1 MKHSL
6 FYGWHVV
13 VINMLALASGT
24 GLVNN
29 SAGQF
34 LKPLTEALHIGRSE
48 ASMYN
53 ACITV
58 AMLLLV
64 PQLSRLL
71 KIARPRT
78 LSTLGTLC
86 VAGGWFSLSFA
97 QNRWHLYACAAVI
110 GVGLS
115 FTGTSMVAIIVGNW
129 FVRNKGKALGMAMLG
144 SALGALIY
152 NPLCAALIEQFGFRT
167 AYRLTTA
174 ILLAGM
180 LPYLVGYAFRP
191 RDKGL
196 EPLGLESADMPGESG
211 GPAARGAGEADGL
224 TYEQARRTPA
234 FAAVCFIA
242 LTLNLCT
249 IGVYT
254 QLQAYLTDVG
264 YAAVLAASLVGLV
277 SLCNGFAKMFFGWL
291 DDKIGTR
298 GNYLVSMGILFC
310 GLACMLAVGRSPLL
324 AYGAAVLFGMG
335 LSCPT
340 IITPMVTMAALGRK
354 DFAGIYSRVAFF
366 TYLGATCGPVVSG
379 LVYDRTGSYAAAIV
393 LYMALLAVSVLL
405 GAGLLR
411 ARRTPRTRSG
421 IRPRAAHA

>member
-1 MKHSL
+1 MKHSI

-13 VINMLALASGT
+13 LINLLALASGT

-34 LKPLTEALHIGRSE
+34 LKPLTEALRIGRSE

-53 ACITV
+53 ACMTV

-64 PQLSRLL
+64 PQLTRLL

-78 LSTLGTLC
+78 LSTLGALC
-86 VAGGWFSLSFA
+86 VAGGWFCLSFA
-97 QNRWHLYACAAVI
+97 QSRWHLYACAAVI

-129 FVRNKGKALGMAMLG
+129 FVRNKGKALGVALLG

-152 NPLCAALIEQFGFRT
+152 NPLCAVLIDHYGFRA
-167 AYRLTTA
+167 AYRLTA
-174 ILLAGM
+174 LILLCGM
-180 LPYLVGYAFRP
+180 LPYMAGYAFRP

-196 EPLGLESADMPGESG
+196 EPLGLERADAPGENG
-211 GPAARGAGEADGL
+211 GPAVRTAVEADGL
-224 TYEQARRTPA
+224 TYDQARRTPA
-234 FAAVCFIA
+234 FAAICFIA
-242 LTLNLCT
+242 FTLNLCT

-298 GNYLVSMGILFC
+298 RNYLVSMGILFG
-310 GLACMLAVGRSPLL
+310 GLICMLAVGRSPML
-324 AYGAAVLFGMG
+324 AYAAAVLFGLG

-340 IITPMVTMAALGRK
+340 IITPMVTMAALGQR
-354 DFAGIYSRVAFF
+354 DFTGIYSRVGFF
-366 TYLGATCGPVVSG
+366 TYLGSTCGPVASG
-379 LVYDRTGSYAAAIV
+379 LAYDLTGSYASAII
-393 LYMALLAVSVLL
+393 LYMGLLGVSTVL

-411 ARRTPRTRSG
+411 AVHAPRPTG
-421 IRPRAAHA
+421 GMRPRAVHA